1 MHAESHFAYASG
13 ADWQAVDLPY
23 TGHASMTLIVPKPG
37 RFAAVERAVDP
48 PFLTNLLKSLWPTY
62 LTLELPKL
70 HLEDRANMIP
80 PLRQLG
86 MTDAFAA
93 PGPRGA
99 DFSGM
104 TGHRDLFIS
113 QVEHRAIINVDE
125 NGTEAAAATG
135 SAAEIVSGGNGSL
148 TIDRPYIFVIRDTN
162 TNTILFMGRVAD
174 PTQTTVQQP

>member
-1 MHAESHFAYASG
+1 
-13 ADWQAVDLPY
+13 
-23 TGHASMTLIVPKPG
+23 
-37 RFAAVERAVDP
+37 
-48 PFLTNLLKSLWPTY
+48 
-62 LTLELPKL
+62 
-70 HLEDRANMIP
+70 
-80 PLRQLG
+80 
-86 MTDAFAA
+86 
-93 PGPRGA
+93 
-99 DFSGM
+99 M

-113 QVEHRAIINVDE
+113 QVKHRAIINVDE